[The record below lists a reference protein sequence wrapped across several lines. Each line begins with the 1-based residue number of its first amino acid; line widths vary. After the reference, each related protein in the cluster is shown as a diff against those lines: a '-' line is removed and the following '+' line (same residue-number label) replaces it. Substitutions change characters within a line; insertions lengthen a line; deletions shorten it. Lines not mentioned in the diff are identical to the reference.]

1 MQVMTT
7 WINLMIRYRYWVIGA
22 VLAVTVGLMSQIGH
36 LQIIVSSDNMLP
48 QSNHYIKTGNEIEAI
63 FGHKFT
69 IAIAVT
75 ATQGT
80 IFQTAILE
88 KVKRITTRIAN
99 DPMVIKSSVT
109 GLAAR
114 KVKGIEGNQEGMMV
128 NALMDKVPQDQA
140 GIDALKKAV
149 ASNPV
154 YDDLLVSK
162 DQKTTL
168 IVADVKDTGKG
179 MSVIDEAIRAAVDPE
194 RDATV
199 DISLGGQSIPLAQ
212 LERFSA
218 RMAFFLPLALL
229 IIGLIHYEAFRTF
242 QALLL
247 PLVTAV
253 IAVIWSL
260 SSLAALRQPMDV
272 FNAATPILILAIA
285 AGHAVQVLKRYYEE
299 YGKLKEASP
308 HKDLKELSR
317 LAIVTAMTRI
327 GPVMV
332 VACIVAALGFF
343 SLYIFEIKSVQTFGI
358 LTGLGVL
365 SALILELTLI
375 PALRSALKPP
385 GDKERR
391 REQERTLWDRLLE
404 RLLYLVMERRRA
416 VTVIT
421 LAFLACVSLGGY
433 LLKSE
438 SSTKQLFFGSQP
450 IIADDNKINSRMAG
464 SNTIYLLV
472 DTGVDDG
479 IKNPAVLQAMEK
491 VQDHLAQDP
500 LVGKTVSLADFLKRM
515 NQAMNADSPSSYR
528 IPTSSDLAAQY
539 LLLYANSGDPGDF
552 DSYVDYGYR
561 KAVIQIFYKS
571 DLTTDLVAIAKQT
584 QEYAASVF
592 PHDVKVTVGGGV
604 IPTVALHEEMV
615 RTKVLNIL
623 QILGCVF
630 LLTSLVFRSPLA
642 GLLILTPLVATVF
655 ANFGFMGLAGIP
667 LNIPTALVSAM
678 AVGIAA
684 DYAIY
689 LAYRLREELRS
700 DLPEAEA
707 IRRAFMSAGKATI
720 FVSTA
725 VAGGFG
731 LLVTSWGFNVH
742 VWMGLLIALAMVV
755 SAFSTLTVFAS
766 LILTLRPKFIF
777 NGKARDLSWNPDL
790 SKA

>member
-1 MQVMTT
+1 
-7 WINLMIRYRYWVIGA
+7 MIRHRYWVMGA
-22 VLAVTVGLMSQIGH
+22 VLAVTIGLMSQIRH
-36 LQIIVSSDNMLP
+36 LEIIVSSDNMLP
-48 QSNHYIKTGNEIEAI
+48 QSNHYIRTGNEIEDT
-63 FGHKFT
+63 FGHKYPV
-69 IAIAVT
+69 AIAVT
-75 ATQGT
+75 ATHGT
-80 IFQTAILE
+80 IYQTPILE
-88 KVKRITTRIAN
+88 KIKRITARITN
-99 DPMVIKSSVT
+99 DPAVMKSSVT

-114 KVKGIEGNQEGMMV
+114 KVKGIEGNEEGMIV
-128 NALMDKVPQDQA
+128 NALMDKVPRDQP

-168 IVADVKDTGKG
+168 IVADFKDTGHG
-179 MSVIDEAIRAAVDPE
+179 MRVIDETVRAAVDPE
-194 RDATV
+194 RDASV
-199 DISLGGQSIPLAQ
+199 DISLGGQPIVLAQ
-212 LERFSA
+212 LEKFSG
-218 RMAFFLPLALL
+218 RMGFFLPLALL

-247 PLVTAV
+247 PLVTAI

-260 SSLAALRQPMDV
+260 SFLAVLKQPMDV
-272 FNAATPILILAIA
+272 FNATTPILILAIA

-299 YGKLKEASP
+299 FSTLKASSP
-308 HKDLKELSR
+308 GADPRELSR
-317 LAIVTAMTRI
+317 LAIVRALTRI
-327 GPVMV
+327 GPVMI
-332 VACIVAALGFF
+332 VACTVAALGFF

-358 LTGLGVL
+358 LTGIGVL
-365 SALILELTLI
+365 SAMVLEFTFI

-391 REQERTLWDRLLE
+391 REGERTLWDGLLE
-404 RLLYLVMERRRA
+404 GIYRLVLQRRQA
-416 VTVIT
+416 VTVISIV
-421 LAFLACVSLGGY
+421 FLASVGLGGY
-433 LLKSE
+433 LLKSD
-438 SSTKQLFFGSQP
+438 SSPKRLFYGSQQ
-450 IIADDNKINSRMAG
+450 IIVDDNKINTRMAG
-464 SNTIYLLV
+464 ANTIYLMV
-472 DTGVDDG
+472 DAGVDDG

-491 VQDHLAQDP
+491 VQVHLAQDP
-500 LVGKTVSLADFLKRM
+500 LVGKTVSLADFIKRM
-515 NQAMNADSPSSYR
+515 NQAMNADSPSFYR
-528 IPTSSDLAAQY
+528 IPASSDLVAQY
-539 LLLYANSGDPGDF
+539 LLLYSNSGEPGDF

-561 KAVIQIFYKS
+561 KAVVQIFYKS
-571 DLTTDLVAIAKQT
+571 DRTSDLAAIAKQT

-592 PHDVKVTVGGGV
+592 PHGVRTSIGGGV
-604 IPTVALHEEMV
+604 IPSVALHEEMV
-615 RTKVLNIL
+615 RSKLLNIL

-642 GLLILTPLVATVF
+642 GLLILTPLIATVF

-667 LNIPTALVSAM
+667 LNIPTSLVSAM

-731 LLVTSWGFNVH
+731 VLVTSWGFTVH

-755 SAFSTLTVFAS
+755 SAFATLTVFAS

-777 NGKARDLSWNPDL
+777 NGKTRDLSWNPDL

>member
-1 MQVMTT
+1 
-7 WINLMIRYRYWVIGA
+7 MIRHRYWVMGA
-22 VLAVTVGLMSQIGH
+22 VLAVTIGLMSQIRH
-36 LQIIVSSDNMLP
+36 LEIIVSSDNMLP
-48 QSNHYIKTGNEIEAI
+48 QSNHYIRTGNEIEDT
-63 FGHKFT
+63 FGHKYPV
-69 IAIAVT
+69 AIAVT
-75 ATQGT
+75 ATHGT
-80 IFQTAILE
+80 IYQTPILE
-88 KVKRITTRIAN
+88 KIKRITARITN
-99 DPMVIKSSVT
+99 DPAVMKSSVT

-114 KVKGIEGNQEGMMV
+114 KVKGIEGNEEGMIV
-128 NALMDKVPQDQA
+128 NALMDKVPRDEP

-168 IVADVKDTGKG
+168 IVADFKDTGHG
-179 MSVIDEAIRAAVDPE
+179 MRVIDETVRAAVDPE
-194 RDATV
+194 RDASV
-199 DISLGGQSIPLAQ
+199 DISLGGQPIVLAQ
-212 LERFSA
+212 LEKFSG
-218 RMAFFLPLALL
+218 RMGFFLPLALL

-247 PLVTAV
+247 PLVTAI

-260 SSLAALRQPMDV
+260 SFLAVLKQPMDV
-272 FNAATPILILAIA
+272 FNATTPILILAIA

-299 YGKLKEASP
+299 FSTLKASSP
-308 HKDLKELSR
+308 GADPRELSR
-317 LAIVTAMTRI
+317 LAIVRALTRI
-327 GPVMV
+327 GPVMI
-332 VACIVAALGFF
+332 VACTVAALGFF

-358 LTGLGVL
+358 LTGIGVL
-365 SALILELTLI
+365 SAMVLEFTFI

-391 REQERTLWDRLLE
+391 REGERTLWDGLLE
-404 RLLYLVMERRRA
+404 GIYRLVLQRRQA
-416 VTVIT
+416 VTVISIV
-421 LAFLACVSLGGY
+421 FLASVGLGGY
-433 LLKSE
+433 LLKSD
-438 SSTKQLFFGSQP
+438 SSPKRLFYGSQQ
-450 IIADDNKINSRMAG
+450 IIVDDNKINTRMAG
-464 SNTIYLLV
+464 ANTIYLMV
-472 DTGVDDG
+472 DAGVDDG

-491 VQDHLAQDP
+491 VQVHLAQDP
-500 LVGKTVSLADFLKRM
+500 LVGKTVSLADFIKRM
-515 NQAMNADSPSSYR
+515 NQAMNADSPSFYR
-528 IPTSSDLAAQY
+528 IPASSDLVAQY
-539 LLLYANSGDPGDF
+539 LLLYSNSGEPGDF

-561 KAVIQIFYKS
+561 KAVVQIFYKS
-571 DLTTDLVAIAKQT
+571 DRTSDLAAIAKQT

-592 PHDVKVTVGGGV
+592 PHGVRTGIGGGV
-604 IPTVALHEEMV
+604 IPSVALHEEMV
-615 RTKVLNIL
+615 RSKLLNIL

-642 GLLILTPLVATVF
+642 GLLILTPLIATVF

-667 LNIPTALVSAM
+667 LNIPTSLVSAM

-731 LLVTSWGFNVH
+731 VLVTSWGFTVH

-755 SAFSTLTVFAS
+755 SAFATLTVFAS

-777 NGKARDLSWNPDL
+777 NGKTRDLSWNPDL